1 MLIGLFVHRQQN
13 LPTGNGISTVLMS
26 PQKGKGHDQ
35 SCTCDTGNVYQH
47 AYCQLVPKIC
57 NVDPVC
63 KAACTL
69 SSTIC
74 QASSASPCAHAVTAS
89 LDSELHLGH
98 ARGAIQHAAA
108 QSDVVQQH

>member
-1 MLIGLFVHRQQN
+1 MISLAHVIQAMYTSTHTVN
-13 LPTGNGISTVLMS
+13 LPPLPIIW
-26 PQKGKGHDQ
+26 D
-35 SCTCDTGNVYQH
+35 
-47 AYCQLVPKIC
+47 
-57 NVDPVC
+57 VDPVC

-69 SSTIC
+69 SSTSYIIC